1 MWRWRHS
8 VDTLLLCLRYGYRFT
23 AKVDPLILSPDD
35 LEEISKFGQEINE
48 AGEEEFTDIGR
59 ENKGLNINRIWR
71 TVILNITREC

>member
-1 MWRWRHS
+1 MRPWRHS
-8 VDTLLLCLRYGYRFT
+8 VDPQHRLCFRYGYRFT

-59 ENKGLNINRIWR
+59 ENKGLNINIF
-71 TVILNITREC
+71 